1 MVRHQ
6 MPPQEMISLKGSCS
20 FLSVMT
26 PVTTQAVILTFF
38 GTQGSLVLAPGM
50 GRVSKRSVTFVVQAQ
65 TCELTGNAVV
75 SCVCVW
81 EWLHCQEKPAYLRVA
96 KAERRK
102 R

>member
-1 MVRHQ
+1 MTA
-6 MPPQEMISLKGSCS
+6 LKGSCS

-38 GTQGSLVLAPGM
+38 GAQGSLVLAPGM
-50 GRVSKRSVTFVVQAQ
+50 GRVSKRNVTFVVQVQ

-81 EWLHCQEKPAYLRVA
+81 EWLHCQAKPAYLGVA

>member
-6 MPPQEMISLKGSCS
+6 MPPQEMISLKGSRS

-50 GRVSKRSVTFVVQAQ
+50 GRVSKRNVTFVVQAQ
-65 TCELTGNAVV
+65 TCELTGNAWCPV
-75 SCVCVW
+75 SVCGSGYT
-81 EWLHCQEKPAYLRVA
+81 A
-96 KAERRK
+96 RK
-102 R
+102 SLLT